1 MMSELTLQ
9 QVSYRYPGGSRY
21 ALDGISGT
29 FSAGKLYAVIGPS
42 GSGKS
47 TLLSLMAGLDR
58 PTEGSLQLNGS
69 DYRSLNLDRCRRQE
83 IAMIFQAFQLFPL
96 LTVLENVCFPM
107 EANGV
112 KQKEAKAKAKE
123 LLTSVG
129 ISEEQHKRYP
139 ANLSGGEQQR
149 VAIAR
154 ALAKNPKLLLCD
166 EPTGALDYNTGKAIL
181 KLLQDTGR
189 QTGMTV
195 IIITHNSALT
205 AMADRVVQVK
215 NGTVVDSRVNPNP
228 RPVSEI
234 EW

>member
-129 ISEEQHKRYP
+129 ISEEQHQRYP

-149 VAIAR
+149 VTIAR
-154 ALAKNPKLLLCD
+154 ALSSGAGIILAD
-166 EPTGALDYNTGKAIL
+166 EPTGNLDTANGNQVMEILLRLAHEEGRCVIVVTHDMDIAAQADEVWRMKDGAL
-181 KLLQDTGR
+181 
-189 QTGMTV
+189 
-195 IIITHNSALT
+195 ALE
-205 AMADRVVQVK
+205 A
-215 NGTVVDSRVNPNP
+215 
-228 RPVSEI
+228 
-234 EW
+234 

>member
-1 MMSELTLQ
+1 MSELTLQ

-129 ISEEQHKRYP
+129 ITEEQYQRYP

-154 ALAKNPKLLLCD
+154 ALSSGAGIILAD
-166 EPTGALDYNTGKAIL
+166 EPTGNLDTANGNQVMEILLRLAHEEGRCVIVVTHDMDIAAQADEVWRMKDGAL
-181 KLLQDTGR
+181 
-189 QTGMTV
+189 
-195 IIITHNSALT
+195 ALE
-205 AMADRVVQVK
+205 A
-215 NGTVVDSRVNPNP
+215 
-228 RPVSEI
+228 
-234 EW
+234 

>member
-58 PTEGSLQLNGS
+58 PAEGSLQLNGS

-129 ISEEQHKRYP
+129 ISEEQHQRYP

-154 ALAKNPKLLLCD
+154 ALSSGAGIILAD
-166 EPTGALDYNTGKAIL
+166 EPTGNLDTANGNQVMEILLRLAHEEGRCVIVVTHDMDIAAQADEVWRMKDGAL
-181 KLLQDTGR
+181 
-189 QTGMTV
+189 
-195 IIITHNSALT
+195 ALE
-205 AMADRVVQVK
+205 A
-215 NGTVVDSRVNPNP
+215 
-228 RPVSEI
+228 
-234 EW
+234 

>member
-69 DYRSLNLDRCRRQE
+69 DYRALNLDRCRRQE

-129 ISEEQHKRYP
+129 ISEEQHQRYP

-154 ALAKNPKLLLCD
+154 ALSSGAGIILAD
-166 EPTGALDYNTGKAIL
+166 EPTGNLDTANGNQVMEILLRLAHEEGRCVIVVTHDMDIAAQADEVWRMKDGAL
-181 KLLQDTGR
+181 
-189 QTGMTV
+189 
-195 IIITHNSALT
+195 ALE
-205 AMADRVVQVK
+205 A
-215 NGTVVDSRVNPNP
+215 
-228 RPVSEI
+228 
-234 EW
+234 

>member
-154 ALAKNPKLLLCD
+154 ALSSGAGIILAD
-166 EPTGALDYNTGKAIL
+166 EPTGNLDTRNSCEIMQ
-181 KLLQDTGR
+181 LLRDSNREFG
-189 QTGMTV
+189 QTMIV
-195 IIITHNSALT
+195 ITHDEEIAL
-205 AMADRVVQVK
+205 AADRIIAVEDGRIVR
-215 NGTVVDSRVNPNP
+215 DERI
-228 RPVSEI
+228 RR
-234 EW
+234 

>member
-1 MMSELTLQ
+1 MSELTLQ

-47 TLLSLMAGLDR
+47 TLMSLMAGLDR

-154 ALAKNPKLLLCD
+154 ALSSGAGIILAD
-166 EPTGALDYNTGKAIL
+166 EPTGNLDTANGNQVMEILLRLAHEEGRCVIVVTHDMDIAAQADEVWRMKDGAL
-181 KLLQDTGR
+181 
-189 QTGMTV
+189 
-195 IIITHNSALT
+195 ALE
-205 AMADRVVQVK
+205 A
-215 NGTVVDSRVNPNP
+215 
-228 RPVSEI
+228 
-234 EW
+234 

>member
-129 ISEEQHKRYP
+129 ISEEQHQRYP

-154 ALAKNPKLLLCD
+154 ALSSGAGIILAD
-166 EPTGALDYNTGKAIL
+166 EPTGNLDSNSGREVME
-181 KLLQDTGR
+181 LLRDVNAR
-189 QTGMTV
+189 LNKTV
-195 IIITHNSALT
+195 VVITH
-205 AMADRVVQVK
+205 
-215 NGTVVDSRVNPNP
+215 DSRVAALAC
-228 RPVSEI
+228 RRLEMCDGTLREVEV
-234 EW
+234 

>member
-1 MMSELTLQ
+1 MSELTLQ

-129 ISEEQHKRYP
+129 ISEEQHQRYP

-154 ALAKNPKLLLCD
+154 ALPSGAGSILAD
-166 EPTGALDYNTGKAIL
+166 EPTGNLDTANGNQVMEILLRLAHEEGRCVIVVTHDMDIAAQADEVWRMKDGAL
-181 KLLQDTGR
+181 
-189 QTGMTV
+189 
-195 IIITHNSALT
+195 ALE
-205 AMADRVVQVK
+205 A
-215 NGTVVDSRVNPNP
+215 
-228 RPVSEI
+228 
-234 EW
+234 

>member
-1 MMSELTLQ
+1 MSELTLQ

-47 TLLSLMAGLDR
+47 TLLSLMAGLAR

-129 ISEEQHKRYP
+129 ISEEQYQRYP

-154 ALAKNPKLLLCD
+154 ALSSGAGIILAD
-166 EPTGALDYNTGKAIL
+166 EPTGNLDTANGNQVMEILLRLAHEEGRCVIVVTHDMDIAAQADEVWRMKDGAL
-181 KLLQDTGR
+181 
-189 QTGMTV
+189 
-195 IIITHNSALT
+195 ALE
-205 AMADRVVQVK
+205 A
-215 NGTVVDSRVNPNP
+215 
-228 RPVSEI
+228 
-234 EW
+234 

>member
-129 ISEEQHKRYP
+129 ISEEQYQRYP

-149 VAIAR
+149 VAMAR
-154 ALAKNPKLLLCD
+154 ALSSGAGIILAD
-166 EPTGALDYNTGKAIL
+166 EPTGNLDTANGNQVMEILLRLAHEEGRCVIVVTHDMDIAAQADEVWRMKDGAL
-181 KLLQDTGR
+181 
-189 QTGMTV
+189 
-195 IIITHNSALT
+195 ALE
-205 AMADRVVQVK
+205 A
-215 NGTVVDSRVNPNP
+215 
-228 RPVSEI
+228 
-234 EW
+234 

>member
-83 IAMIFQAFQLFPL
+83 IAIIFQAFQLFPL

-154 ALAKNPKLLLCD
+154 ALSSGAGIILAD
-166 EPTGALDYNTGKAIL
+166 EPTGNLDTANGNQVMEILLRLAHEEGRCVIVVTHDMDIAAQADEVWRMKDGAL
-181 KLLQDTGR
+181 
-189 QTGMTV
+189 
-195 IIITHNSALT
+195 ALE
-205 AMADRVVQVK
+205 A
-215 NGTVVDSRVNPNP
+215 
-228 RPVSEI
+228 
-234 EW
+234 

>member
-1 MMSELTLQ
+1 MSELTLQ

-83 IAMIFQAFQLFPL
+83 IAMIFQAFQLVPL

-129 ISEEQHKRYP
+129 ISEEQHQRYP

-154 ALAKNPKLLLCD
+154 ALSSGAGIILAD
-166 EPTGALDYNTGKAIL
+166 EPTGNLDTANGNQVMEILLRLAHEEGRCVIVVTHDMDIAAQADEVWRMKDGAL
-181 KLLQDTGR
+181 
-189 QTGMTV
+189 
-195 IIITHNSALT
+195 ALE
-205 AMADRVVQVK
+205 A
-215 NGTVVDSRVNPNP
+215 
-228 RPVSEI
+228 
-234 EW
+234 

>member
-1 MMSELTLQ
+1 MSELTLQ

-129 ISEEQHKRYP
+129 ISEEQYQRYP

-154 ALAKNPKLLLCD
+154 ALSSGAGISLAD
-166 EPTGALDYNTGKAIL
+166 EPTGNLDTANGNQVMEILLRLAHEEGRCVIVVTHDMDIAAQADEVWRMKDGALAL
-181 KLLQDTGR
+181 EALLGFC
-189 QTGMTV
+189 
-195 IIITHNSALT
+195 
-205 AMADRVVQVK
+205 
-215 NGTVVDSRVNPNP
+215 P
-228 RPVSEI
+228 
-234 EW
+234 

>member
-1 MMSELTLQ
+1 MSELTLQ

-42 GSGKS
+42 GCGKS

-129 ISEEQHKRYP
+129 ISEEQHQRYP

-154 ALAKNPKLLLCD
+154 ALSSGAGIILAD
-166 EPTGALDYNTGKAIL
+166 EPTGNLDTANGNQVMEILLRLAHEEGRCVIVVTHDMDIAAQADEVWRMKDGAL
-181 KLLQDTGR
+181 
-189 QTGMTV
+189 
-195 IIITHNSALT
+195 ALE
-205 AMADRVVQVK
+205 A
-215 NGTVVDSRVNPNP
+215 
-228 RPVSEI
+228 
-234 EW
+234 

>member
-112 KQKEAKAKAKE
+112 MQKEAKAKAKE

-129 ISEEQHKRYP
+129 ISEEQHQRYP

-154 ALAKNPKLLLCD
+154 ALSSGAGIILAD
-166 EPTGALDYNTGKAIL
+166 EPTGNLDTANGNQVMEILLRLAHEEGRCVIVVTHDMDIAAQADEVWRMKDGAL
-181 KLLQDTGR
+181 
-189 QTGMTV
+189 
-195 IIITHNSALT
+195 ALE
-205 AMADRVVQVK
+205 A
-215 NGTVVDSRVNPNP
+215 
-228 RPVSEI
+228 
-234 EW
+234 

>member
-83 IAMIFQAFQLFPL
+83 IAMI
-96 LTVLENVCFPM
+96 
-107 EANGV
+107 
-112 KQKEAKAKAKE
+112 
-123 LLTSVG
+123 
-129 ISEEQHKRYP
+129 
-139 ANLSGGEQQR
+139 
-149 VAIAR
+149 
-154 ALAKNPKLLLCD
+154 
-166 EPTGALDYNTGKAIL
+166 
-181 KLLQDTGR
+181 
-189 QTGMTV
+189 
-195 IIITHNSALT
+195 
-205 AMADRVVQVK
+205 
-215 NGTVVDSRVNPNP
+215 SRPFSCS
-228 RPVSEI
+228 RC
-234 EW
+234 

>member
-1 MMSELTLQ
+1 MSELTLQ

-96 LTVLENVCFPM
+96 LTVLEN
-107 EANGV
+107 
-112 KQKEAKAKAKE
+112 E

-154 ALAKNPKLLLCD
+154 ALSSGAGIILAD
-166 EPTGALDYNTGKAIL
+166 EPTGNLDTANGNQVMEILLRLAHEEGRCVIVVTHDMDIAAQADEVWRMKDGAL
-181 KLLQDTGR
+181 
-189 QTGMTV
+189 
-195 IIITHNSALT
+195 ALE
-205 AMADRVVQVK
+205 A
-215 NGTVVDSRVNPNP
+215 
-228 RPVSEI
+228 
-234 EW
+234 

>member
-1 MMSELTLQ
+1 MMSELTLK
-9 QVSYRYPGGSRY
+9 QVSYRYKGGSRY
-21 ALDGISGT
+21 ALDGINGT
-29 FSAGKLYAVIGPS
+29 FSAGKLYAIVGPS

-58 PTEGSLQLNGS
+58 PTDGALQLNGS

-123 LLTSVG
+123 LLASVG
-129 ISEEQHKRYP
+129 ISEEQYKRYP

-154 ALAKNPKLLLCD
+154 ALSSGAGIILAD
-166 EPTGALDYNTGKAIL
+166 EPTGNLDTANSNQVMEILLRLAHEEGRCVIVVTHDLDIAAQADEIWRMKDGVLALEA
-181 KLLQDTGR
+181 
-189 QTGMTV
+189 
-195 IIITHNSALT
+195 
-205 AMADRVVQVK
+205 
-215 NGTVVDSRVNPNP
+215 
-228 RPVSEI
+228 
-234 EW
+234 

>member
-129 ISEEQHKRYP
+129 ISEEQYQRYP
-139 ANLSGGEQQR
+139 ANLSGGEQQG

-154 ALAKNPKLLLCD
+154 ALSSGAGIILAD
-166 EPTGALDYNTGKAIL
+166 EPTGNLDTANGNQVMEILLRLAHEEGRCVIVVTHDMDIAAQADEVWRMKDGAL
-181 KLLQDTGR
+181 
-189 QTGMTV
+189 
-195 IIITHNSALT
+195 ALE
-205 AMADRVVQVK
+205 A
-215 NGTVVDSRVNPNP
+215 
-228 RPVSEI
+228 
-234 EW
+234 

>member
-1 MMSELTLQ
+1 MSELTLQ

-129 ISEEQHKRYP
+129 ISEEQHQRYP

-154 ALAKNPKLLLCD
+154 ALSTGAGIILAD
-166 EPTGALDYNTGKAIL
+166 EPTGNLDTANGNQVMEILLRLAHEEGRCVIVVTHDMDIAAQADEVWRMKDGAL
-181 KLLQDTGR
+181 
-189 QTGMTV
+189 
-195 IIITHNSALT
+195 ALE
-205 AMADRVVQVK
+205 A
-215 NGTVVDSRVNPNP
+215 
-228 RPVSEI
+228 
-234 EW
+234 

>member
-1 MMSELTLQ
+1 MALLSVDGLSVAYGSQPALE
-9 QVSYRYPGGSRY
+9 QVSFNLAPGEILGVV
-21 ALDGISGT
+21 GG
-29 FSAGKLYAVIGPS
+29 S

-129 ISEEQHKRYP
+129 ISEEQYQRYP

-154 ALAKNPKLLLCD
+154 ALSSGAGIILAD
-166 EPTGALDYNTGKAIL
+166 EPTGNLDTANGNQVMEILLRLAHEEGRCVIVVTHDMDIAAQADEVWRMKDGAL
-181 KLLQDTGR
+181 
-189 QTGMTV
+189 
-195 IIITHNSALT
+195 ALE
-205 AMADRVVQVK
+205 A
-215 NGTVVDSRVNPNP
+215 
-228 RPVSEI
+228 
-234 EW
+234 

>member
-129 ISEEQHKRYP
+129 ISEEQHQRYP

-154 ALAKNPKLLLCD
+154 ALSSGAGIILAD
-166 EPTGALDYNTGKAIL
+166 EPTGNLDTANGNQVMEILLRLAHEEGRCVIVVTHDMDIAAQADEVWRMKDGAL
-181 KLLQDTGR
+181 
-189 QTGMTV
+189 
-195 IIITHNSALT
+195 ALE
-205 AMADRVVQVK
+205 A
-215 NGTVVDSRVNPNP
+215 
-228 RPVSEI
+228 
-234 EW
+234 

>member
-1 MMSELTLQ
+1 MSELTLQ

-129 ISEEQHKRYP
+129 ISEEQHQRYP

-154 ALAKNPKLLLCD
+154 ALSSGAGIILAD
-166 EPTGALDYNTGKAIL
+166 EPTGNLDTANGNQVMEILLRLAHEEGRCVIVVTHDMDIAAQADEVWRMKAGAL
-181 KLLQDTGR
+181 
-189 QTGMTV
+189 
-195 IIITHNSALT
+195 ALE
-205 AMADRVVQVK
+205 A
-215 NGTVVDSRVNPNP
+215 
-228 RPVSEI
+228 
-234 EW
+234 

>member
-47 TLLSLMAGLDR
+47 TLLSLIAGLDR

-129 ISEEQHKRYP
+129 ISEEQHQRYP

-154 ALAKNPKLLLCD
+154 ALSSGAGIILAD
-166 EPTGALDYNTGKAIL
+166 EPTGNLDTANGNQVMEILLRLAHEEGRCVIVVTHDMDIAAQADEVWRMKDGAL
-181 KLLQDTGR
+181 
-189 QTGMTV
+189 
-195 IIITHNSALT
+195 ALE
-205 AMADRVVQVK
+205 A
-215 NGTVVDSRVNPNP
+215 
-228 RPVSEI
+228 
-234 EW
+234 

>member
-1 MMSELTLQ
+1 MSELTLQ

-129 ISEEQHKRYP
+129 ISEEQHQRYP

>member
-1 MMSELTLQ
+1 MSELTLQ

-129 ISEEQHKRYP
+129 ISEEQHQRYP

-149 VAIAR
+149 VAIAS
-154 ALAKNPKLLLCD
+154 ALSSGAGIILAD
-166 EPTGALDYNTGKAIL
+166 EPTGNLDTANGNQVMEILLRLAHEEGRCVIVVTHDMDIAAQADEVWRMKDGAL
-181 KLLQDTGR
+181 
-189 QTGMTV
+189 
-195 IIITHNSALT
+195 ALE
-205 AMADRVVQVK
+205 A
-215 NGTVVDSRVNPNP
+215 
-228 RPVSEI
+228 
-234 EW
+234 

>member
-1 MMSELTLQ
+1 MSELTLQ
-9 QVSYRYPGGSRY
+9 QVSYRYPGGSRF

-129 ISEEQHKRYP
+129 ISEEQYQRYP

-154 ALAKNPKLLLCD
+154 ALSSGAGIILAD
-166 EPTGALDYNTGKAIL
+166 EPTGNLDTANGNQVMEILLRLAHEEGRCVIVVTHDMDIAAQADEVWRMKDGAL
-181 KLLQDTGR
+181 
-189 QTGMTV
+189 
-195 IIITHNSALT
+195 ALE
-205 AMADRVVQVK
+205 A
-215 NGTVVDSRVNPNP
+215 
-228 RPVSEI
+228 
-234 EW
+234 

>member
-1 MMSELTLQ
+1 MSELTLQ

-129 ISEEQHKRYP
+129 ISEEQHQRYP

-154 ALAKNPKLLLCD
+154 ALSSGAGIILAD
-166 EPTGALDYNTGKAIL
+166 EPTGNLDTANGNQVMEILLRLAHEEGRCVIVVTHDMDIAAQADEVWRMKDGAL
-181 KLLQDTGR
+181 
-189 QTGMTV
+189 
-195 IIITHNSALT
+195 ALE
-205 AMADRVVQVK
+205 AGLMLDKKSV
-215 NGTVVDSRVNPNP
+215 
-228 RPVSEI
+228 
-234 EW
+234 

>member
-1 MMSELTLQ
+1 MSELTLQ

-129 ISEEQHKRYP
+129 ISEEQHQRYP

-154 ALAKNPKLLLCD
+154 ALSSGAGVILAD
-166 EPTGALDYNTGKAIL
+166 EPTGNLDTANGNQVMEILLRLAHEEGRCVIVVTHDMDIAAQADEVWRMKDGAL
-181 KLLQDTGR
+181 
-189 QTGMTV
+189 
-195 IIITHNSALT
+195 ALE
-205 AMADRVVQVK
+205 A
-215 NGTVVDSRVNPNP
+215 
-228 RPVSEI
+228 
-234 EW
+234 

>member
-107 EANGV
+107 EAANGNQV
-112 KQKEAKAKAKE
+112 MEI
-123 LLTSVG
+123 LLRLAH
-129 ISEEQHKRYP
+129 EEGRCVIVVTHDMD
-139 ANLSGGEQQR
+139 
-149 VAIAR
+149 IAAQADEVWR
-154 ALAKNPKLLLCD
+154 MKDGALAL
-166 EPTGALDYNTGKAIL
+166 EA
-181 KLLQDTGR
+181 
-189 QTGMTV
+189 
-195 IIITHNSALT
+195 
-205 AMADRVVQVK
+205 
-215 NGTVVDSRVNPNP
+215 
-228 RPVSEI
+228 
-234 EW
+234 